1 MSQSILIPVAASES
15 IVKRL
20 SRLATQCGVALETVS
35 GTTVAYRRDHDGRV
49 DITRAV
55 ECSRVTVGDMPR
67 INGYTLIGKLIHTEA
82 GNIIAIAP
90 DAQGEAT
97 PTEWRDCEPTC
108 DHCNTI
114 RRRSETFLV
123 RCPDG
128 AVKRVGRN
136 CLADFLACDPAGF
149 LARDAFDDVYRAIS
163 DRWDEPSGFGG
174 HFATTTL
181 HFVACAVSAVQ
192 ANGFIKRGSE
202 MQCTADTASFLS
214 GPCPYGSRSEAE
226 WKASQPTTEH
236 TARAEQA
243 IKWAVESTETSDYA
257 HNLRVA
263 VASTVANSRF
273 SGILASLPQAFNRA
287 LGQVAERAARA
298 TAPDAGHLGEI
309 GKRIDVAVM
318 IVRAKAFESD
328 YGSKLMI
335 AMRSDAGHELIT
347 FTTGRGCSAN
357 DVGKRLGIR
366 GTVKR
371 HTEYHGRAQT
381 ELSRVKF

>member
-15 IVKRL
+15 IIKRM
-20 SRLATQCGVALETVS
+20 SRLASQCGVALETVS
-35 GTTVAYRRDHDGRV
+35 GTTIAYRRDTDGKV
-49 DITRAV
+49 DTTRAV
-55 ECSRVTVGDMPR
+55 ECSRLTVGDMPR

-90 DAQGEAT
+90 EAQGEAT
-97 PTEWRDCEPTC
+97 PAEWRACEPTC

-114 RRRSETFLV
+114 RRRTETFLV

-163 DRWDEPSGFGG
+163 DEWLEPSGFGG

-181 HFVACAVSAVQ
+181 HYIACAVSAVQ

-214 GPCPYGSRSEAE
+214 GPCPCGSKSGQT
-226 WKASQPTTEH
+226 WKDGQPTADH
-236 TARAEQA
+236 TTRAEQA
-243 IKWAVESTETSDYA
+243 IKWAAESTETSDYA

-263 VASTVANSRF
+263 VASTVVNSRF
-273 SGILASLPQAFNRA
+273 SGILASLPQAFNRH
-287 LGQVAERAARA
+287 LGQIAEQAARA
-298 TAPDAGHLGEI
+298 AAPDAGHLGEI
-309 GKRIDVAVM
+309 GKRIGVAVTIM
-318 IVRAKAFESD
+318 RVKAFESD
-328 YGSKLMI
+328 YGSKLLI

-357 DVGKRLGIR
+357 DVGKRFEIR

-371 HTEYHGRAQT
+371 HTEYQGRAQT